1 MQQSRRAKRMQRHHK
16 RYGRGSALNLVSLM
30 DIFTILVF
38 FLLVNSADVE
48 VLPSAKD
55 IELPESTST
64 VKPQDRIVVM
74 ISGENI
80 LIQGKAVVATT
91 DVLNSEQST
100 VAPLLQAIKQLEQRA
115 LQRDNASTPEDRE
128 INIMADRDT
137 PYKLL
142 KKVMLTCTEANFG
155 KISLAVLQRPEVVN
169 GS

>member
-1 MQQSRRAKRMQRHHK
+1 M
-16 RYGRGSALNLVSLM
+16 VSLH
-30 DIFTILVF
+30 
-38 FLLVNSADVE
+38 
-48 VLPSAKD
+48 
-55 IELPESTST
+55 
-64 VKPQDRIVVM
+64 
-74 ISGENI
+74 
-80 LIQGKAVVATT
+80 
-91 DVLNSEQST
+91 SEQST
-100 VAPLLQAIKQLEQRA
+100 VAPLLRAIKQLEQRA